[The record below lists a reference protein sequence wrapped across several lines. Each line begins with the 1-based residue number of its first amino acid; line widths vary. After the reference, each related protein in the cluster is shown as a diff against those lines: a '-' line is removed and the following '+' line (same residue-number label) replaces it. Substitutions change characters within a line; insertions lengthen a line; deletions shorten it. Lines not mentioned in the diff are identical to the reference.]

1 MEALT
6 DKILYRLSSDL
17 KVRALAERL
26 LHRFAET
33 VGDLPASERHH
44 HADAGGLYQHSLEVA
59 LNALEEFEGNIV
71 MEHRADSTVDSFRSS
86 RNRPRWQYAT
96 FIGAL
101 CHDLGKV
108 FDLEVQGKGETWSPI
123 HERYSEFGRRVKT
136 PIASWDPH
144 REHGDHAERSGR
156 LLHHV
161 LSPEDLSYLGRPRVE
176 HLYRCLAEGHSK
188 GMAGLLSQMVK
199 QADQVSVEQAQ
210 AAIASRPD
218 SKVGLLLQT
227 WQELIRDGQMWI
239 NTPGAQVWVEG
250 DKTAVIVPVAVSMA
264 RDRLKQRSITLPPN
278 TNLYNILRSAGLV
291 ESNERGLN
299 VWYVRVQGKHGLVPL
314 SALIFPT
321 EKIVATVIPTEIL
334 STVPATH
341 FEIEIEPKQEALAVA
356 QSKGSTEN

>member
-1 MEALT
+1 MLSVEALT
-6 DKILYRLSSDL
+6 EKILYRLSCDL
-17 KVRALAERL
+17 QVRALAERL

-44 HADAGGLYQHSLEVA
+44 HAEPGGLYHHSLEVA

-71 MEHRADSTVDSFRSS
+71 MEHRPDSTVDSFRSS

-101 CHDLGKV
+101 CHDLGKL
-108 FDLEVQGKGETWSPI
+108 FDLEVRGKGETWSPI
-123 HERYSEFGRRVKT
+123 HERYCEFGRRVKT
-136 PIASWDPH
+136 PIASWDPE
-144 REHGDHAERSGR
+144 REHGEHAEYSGR

-161 LSPEDLSYLGRPRVE
+161 LSPEDIAYLGKPRME

-188 GMAGLLSQMVK
+188 GMASLLSQVVK
-199 QADQVSVEQAQ
+199 HADQASVEQAQ
-210 AAIASRPD
+210 AAIAARPD
-218 SKVGLLLQT
+218 SKIGLLLQT

-250 DKTAVIVPVAVSMA
+250 EKTAVIVPVSVSMA
-264 RDRLKQRSITLPPN
+264 RDRLNDRKIVLPPN
-278 TNLYNILRSAGLV
+278 TNLYNMLRSAGVV
-291 ESNERGLN
+291 ESNARGLN
-299 VWYVRVQGKHGLVPL
+299 VWDIQVQGKHGPVPL

-321 EKIVATVIPTEIL
+321 EKIVPTVVPTEIL

-341 FEIEIEPKQEALAVA
+341 FEIEIEPKQEALTVA
-356 QSKGSTEN
+356 QE

>member
-1 MEALT
+1 MLSVEALT

-17 KVRALAERL
+17 QVRALAERL

-44 HADAGGLYQHSLEVA
+44 HAEPGGLYRHSLEVA
-59 LNALEEFEGNIV
+59 LKALEEFEGNIV
-71 MEHRADSTVDSFRSS
+71 MERRKDSTVDSFRSS

-101 CHDLGKV
+101 CHDIGKV
-108 FDLEVQGKGETWSPI
+108 FDLEVRGKGETWSPI
-123 HERYSEFGRRVKT
+123 HERYCEFGRRVKT
-136 PIASWDPH
+136 PIATWDPD
-144 REHGDHAERSGR
+144 REHGGHAERSSR

-161 LSPEDLSYLGRPRVE
+161 LSPEDMAYLGEPRIE

-188 GMAGLLSQMVK
+188 GMTGLLSDMVK
-199 QADQVSVEQAQ
+199 QADQASVEQAQ
-210 AAIASRPD
+210 PAIAARPD
-218 SKVGLLLQT
+218 SKIGLLIQT
-227 WQELIRDGQMWI
+227 WQELIRDGQMWV

-250 DKTAVIVPVAVSMA
+250 AKTAVVVPVSVSMA
-264 RDRLKQRSITLPPN
+264 RDRLKERNIALPPN
-278 TNLYNILRSAGLV
+278 TNLYNMLRSAGLV

-299 VWYVRVQGKHGLVPL
+299 VWDIRVQGKHGPVPL

-321 EKIVATVIPTEIL
+321 EKVVPTEIL
-334 STVPATH
+334 PTLPATH

-356 QSKGSTEN
+356 QAEGSTEN